1 MQFVSIREMYKYKME
16 TLNIEIINPKAK
28 SILKGLANLHLI
40 RIQKNKPAT
49 EFSELLKKL
58 RKNSESSLSLDEIT
72 EEVEAVRNKRYAR

>member
-1 MQFVSIREMYKYKME
+1 ME

-28 SILKGLANLHLI
+28 SILKGLANLNLI

-49 EFSELLKKL
+49 GFSELLKKL

-72 EEVEAVRNKRYAR
+72 EEVEAVRNKRYGR

>member
-1 MQFVSIREMYKYKME
+1 ME

-40 RIQKNKPAT
+40 RIQKNKPAS

-72 EEVEAVRNKRYAR
+72 KEVEAIREKRYGR

>member
-1 MQFVSIREMYKYKME
+1 ME

-28 SILKGLANLHLI
+28 SILQGLANLNLI

-49 EFSELLKKL
+49 EFSDLLKKL

-72 EEVEAVRNKRYAR
+72 KEVEAVRNKRYGR

>member
-1 MQFVSIREMYKYKME
+1 ME

-40 RIQKNKPAT
+40 RIQKNKPAS

-58 RKNSESSLSLDEIT
+58 RKNSEASLSLDEIT
-72 EEVEAVRNKRYAR
+72 KEVEAVREKRYGR

>member
-1 MQFVSIREMYKYKME
+1 ME

-28 SILKGLANLHLI
+28 SILKGLANLNLI

-58 RKNSESSLSLDEIT
+58 RKNSESLLSLDEIT
-72 EEVEAVRNKRYAR
+72 KEVEAVRDKRYGR